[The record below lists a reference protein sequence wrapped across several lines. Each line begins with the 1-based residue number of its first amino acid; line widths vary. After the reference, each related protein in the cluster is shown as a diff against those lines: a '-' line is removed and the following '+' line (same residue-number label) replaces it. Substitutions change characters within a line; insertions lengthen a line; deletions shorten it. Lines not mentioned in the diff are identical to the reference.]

1 MMKKLLVT
9 GGSGFIG
16 SNLILYLHE
25 HLPGVEI
32 LNMDKL
38 TYAADNNYLQSL
50 KQSNRYRFS
59 RVDLAD
65 RPAVRDML
73 RRWVPDTVVHLAA
86 ESHVD
91 NSIRGPEPFVQSN
104 LVGTFN
110 LIEECRQLWNDPE
123 LEPGPGRFLHVSTD
137 EVFGSLGP
145 EGTFNEASP
154 YAPNSP
160 YSATKAG
167 SDLLVRSY
175 HRTYGMDVVIT
186 NCSNNFGPHQHD
198 EKLIPTVI
206 RQALRHKP
214 IPIYGNGKQVRD
226 WLYVE
231 DHCRALHLLLE
242 KGKSGE
248 QYTLGGDN
256 EWENIKL
263 VEKICDLLNE
273 QVGEGPGED
282 YKRLISFTT
291 DRPGHD
297 QRYAVDSRK
306 LSEQTGWAPSV
317 SFDERLARTVQWFV
331 EKYQPSKG

>member
-1 MMKKLLVT
+1 MKKLLVT

-16 SNLILYLHE
+16 SNLILWLHE
-25 HLPGVEI
+25 KMPEVEI

-38 TYAADNNYLQSL
+38 TYAADNHYLQPL
-50 KQSNRYRFS
+50 KHSNRYRFS

-65 RPAVRDML
+65 RPAVREML
-73 RRWVPDTVVHLAA
+73 RKWMPDTVIHLAA

-91 NSIRGPEPFVQSN
+91 NSIRGPEPFVLSN

-123 LEPGPGRFLHVSTD
+123 LELEPGRFLHVSTD

-145 EGTFNEASP
+145 EGIFDERSP

-175 HRTYGMDVVIT
+175 HRTYGMDVIIT

-198 EKLIPTVI
+198 EKLIPTVV
-206 RQALRHKP
+206 RQALLHKP
-214 IPIYGNGKQVRD
+214 IPVYGNGKQVRD
-226 WLYVE
+226 WLHVE
-231 DHCRALHLLLE
+231 DHCRAIYMLLE
-242 KGKSGE
+242 RGVSGE
-248 QYTLGGDN
+248 QYTIGGDN

-263 VEKICDLLNE
+263 VEKICEILNE
-273 QVGEGPGED
+273 EPGGGPADD
-282 YKRLISFTT
+282 YKRLISFTS

-297 QRYAVDSRK
+297 QRYAVDSTK
-306 LSEQTGWAPSV
+306 LTKLTGWSPGG
-317 SFDERLARTVQWFV
+317 SFEERLAETVAWFV
-331 EKYQPSKG
+331 KKYQES

>member
-1 MMKKLLVT
+1 MKKVLVT

-25 HLPGVEI
+25 ELPGVEI

-38 TYAADNNYLQSL
+38 TYAADNNHLQTL
-50 KQSNRYRFS
+50 KHSNRYRFS

-73 RRWVPDTVVHLAA
+73 RRWMPDTVIHLAA

-123 LEPGPGRFLHVSTD
+123 LELEPGRFLHVSTD
-137 EVFGSLGP
+137 EVFGSLGE
-145 EGTFNEASP
+145 EGTFNEQSP

-226 WLYVE
+226 WLHVS
-231 DHCRALHLLLE
+231 DHCRALHLLVE
-242 KGKSGE
+242 QGESGE
-248 QYTLGGDN
+248 QYTIGGDN

-263 VEKICDLLNE
+263 VEKICDLLNKR
-273 QVGEGPGED
+273 VGEGPGGD
-282 YKRLISFTT
+282 YKRMISFTS

-297 QRYAVDSRK
+297 LRYAVDSRK
-306 LSEQTGWAPSV
+306 LMDRTGWTPSEP
-317 SFDERLARTVQWFV
+317 FEELLAQTVDWFA
-331 EKYQPSKG
+331 EKYMNEKK

>member
-1 MMKKLLVT
+1 MKKILVT

-25 HLPGVEI
+25 ELPGVEI

-38 TYAADNNYLQSL
+38 TYAADNNYLRPL
-50 KQSNRYRFS
+50 KHSNRYRFA

-73 RRWVPDTVVHLAA
+73 RRWMPDTVMHLAA

-110 LIEECRQLWNDPE
+110 LIEECRQLWDDPE
-123 LEPGPGRFLHVSTD
+123 LEMEPGRFLHVSTD
-137 EVFGSLGP
+137 EVFGSLGA
-145 EGTFNEASP
+145 EGTFNEKSP

-226 WLYVE
+226 WLHVH
-231 DHCRALHLLLE
+231 DHCRALRLLLE
-242 KGKSGE
+242 AGE
-248 QYTLGGDN
+248 TGEPYTIGGDN

-263 VEKICDLLNE
+263 VEKICDLLND
-273 QVGEGPGED
+273 QVGEGPAGD
-282 YKRLISFTT
+282 YKRLISFTS

-297 QRYAVDSRK
+297 LRYAVDSRK
-306 LSEQTGWAPSV
+306 LKERTGWAPSQP
-317 SFDERLARTVQWFV
+317 FGELLAQTVDWFV
-331 EKYQPSKG
+331 QKYTKENK